1 MPCCFVLLQIS
12 IYRCFCSESDLFT
25 IIDDK
30 LLDTNN
36 FDCYYVQVEL
46 DALTPGEDFSN
57 GEITTVNENGE

>member
-1 MPCCFVLLQIS
+1 MLLQIS
-12 IYRCFCSESDLFT
+12 IYRCFRSESDLFT
-25 IIDDK
+25 IIDDE

-46 DALTPGEDFSN
+46 DALTPDEDFSN